1 MYVLLLPYGQSSH
14 GVATPIRRHPTGCF
28 VYTVSNAKGAD
39 AETGFRVDV
48 SAKSVREFHVFQ
60 PHFTLLSYAYILRA
74 YVFKFQ
80 SVSCS
85 ALGGIGSPFLDFASA

>member
-1 MYVLLLPYGQSSH
+1 MANERLG
-14 GVATPIRRHPTGCF
+14 
-28 VYTVSNAKGAD
+28 NAKGAD
-39 AETGFRVDV
+39 AETGFRVYV
-48 SAKSVREFHVFQ
+48 SANSVRAFQVFQ